1 MEATVR
7 TLSWKHT
14 LGALAAVSVLTFTFG
29 CGGARELNTPLAS
42 TVAATPAANA
52 PVVVTCAPNQR
63 TMVRPAVVNGMAVSQ
78 VECIAADQTA
88 VAYGAPV
95 DTAPIATPVVYRPAV
110 AAQPIA
116 RSLNDTQVIPVSAP
130 AARVTPARQV
140 VYQDD
145 RPVVRRPV
153 RSVKKSAVIIGTS
166 AGAGAGLGAIVGG
179 KKGALIGAAIGGGG
193 ATLWDQITRRKD

>member
-1 MEATVR
+1 MEATVK

-14 LGALAAVSVLTFTFG
+14 LGAMAAVSALTFTFG
-29 CGGARELNTPLAS
+29 CGGTRELNTPLAS

-52 PVVVTCAPNQR
+52 PVVVSCAPSQR

-78 VECIAADQTA
+78 VECIAADPA
-88 VAYGAPV
+88 VGYGSPV
-95 DTAPIATPVVYRPAV
+95 DAAPIATPVVYRPA
-110 AAQPIA
+110 A
-116 RSLNDTQVIPVSAP
+116 RSLNDTQIVSAPAP
-130 AARVTPARQV
+130 AARVSPARQV

-145 RPVVRRPV
+145 RPVVRRPA

-193 ATLWDQITRRKD
+193 AAVWDQITRRKD